1 MEREHKLRRLHYMRK
16 RLPHITASA
25 LSAVLADVE
34 EYGCVDLHQRKHL
47 KEATE
52 YELAKYTE
60 YGPLLC
66 QISLATRNGDLTAC
80 ICNVKT
86 LMFAAFQQGGA
97 WTNLLLQTFERR
109 KCSPQSAY
117 NLAVYT
123 DEVVPGNVISH
134 DNRRKCWAIYISI
147 MEFGVKALAQEAA
160 WLTVACQRSST
171 IAQVNAGIGQLVK
184 QIIKH
189 TFQSDG
195 VDLEKGGFVLKSPQG
210 SLHRLYLKLGCFVQD
225 GAAHRAMFSIKGDS
239 GTRCCLLCK
248 NIISHRSSLV
258 DEAGCEILVTDLVK
272 ESQLDLTN
280 DKDIWSTVA
289 RLKANHT
296 TMFLALYDFLSILFN
311 F

>member
-1 MEREHKLRRLHYMRK
+1 M
-16 RLPHITASA
+16 
-25 LSAVLADVE
+25 
-34 EYGCVDLHQRKHL
+34 
-47 KEATE
+47 
-52 YELAKYTE
+52 
-60 YGPLLC
+60 
-66 QISLATRNGDLTAC
+66 
-80 ICNVKT
+80 
-86 LMFAAFQQGGA
+86 
-97 WTNLLLQTFERR
+97 
-109 KCSPQSAY
+109 
-117 NLAVYT
+117 
-123 DEVVPGNVISH
+123 
-134 DNRRKCWAIYISI
+134 
-147 MEFGVKALAQEAA
+147 
-160 WLTVACQRSST
+160 
-171 IAQVNAGIGQLVK
+171 NAGIGQLFK

-296 TMFLALYDFLSILFN
+296 TMFLALYDFFEYTFQFLKIDSSLIVGPIYFHSPSGHQQISSYGSRQQG
-311 F
+311 